1 MNEKQI
7 DAAFDM
13 GVKDA
18 QAAVGNLEQ
27 GQACKNSVADITHYH
42 ALKKQGDAR
51 MKKHTYGSF
60 VDAKR
65 NGDFEE
71 YNMSEDP
78 YAKKYSIP
86 FMQGK

>member
-1 MNEKQI
+1 MSEKQI
-7 DAAFDM
+7 DAAFAM

-18 QAAVGNLEQ
+18 QDAVGNLEKNQ
-27 GQACKNSVADITHYH
+27 PCQNSVKDITHYH
-42 ALKKQGDAR
+42 ALKKQGDER
-51 MKKHTYGSF
+51 IKKHTYGSF

-65 NGDFEE
+65 NGEFEE
-71 YNMSEDP
+71 YNINEDP